1 MPLRSKKVFFG
12 DCIFHILGDVYEPAE
27 DSFFFA
33 ENLQV
38 ETGDYVLDVGTG
50 CGILGIIAAKEAAKV
65 VAVDINPHAI
75 HCAKRNA
82 RLNNVVNKM
91 FFVVGDLF
99 SPLKLSEK
107 FDLILFNAPYL
118 PLEHP
123 EIGCWLEHAWMGGKG
138 GRQIIDRFIQE
149 VAKYL
154 KHTGRVFLMQST
166 LSDVDATLLKFKEN
180 GLKANIAAKRSLPFF
195 EDLVLIRAR
204 FSS

>member
-1 MPLRSKKVFFG
+1 MPSWSKKVFFG
-12 DCIFHILGDVYEPAE
+12 DYIFHIIGDVYEPAE

-38 ETGDYVLDVGTG
+38 ETGDFVLDVGTG

-65 VAVDINPHAI
+65 VAVDINPQAI
-75 HCAKRNA
+75 RCAKRNA
-82 RLNNVVNKM
+82 KLNNVANKM

-99 SPLKLSEK
+99 APLKLSEK

-118 PLEHP
+118 PLECP
-123 EIGCWLEHAWMGGKG
+123 EIDCWLERAWIGGEG

-154 KHTGRVFLMQST
+154 KHTGRVFLMHST
-166 LSDVDATLLKFKEN
+166 LSDVDVTLLKFKEN
-180 GLKANIAAKRSLPFF
+180 CLKANIAAKRSLPFF
-195 EDLVLIRAR
+195 EDLILICAR
-204 FSS
+204 FSN